1 MIPTSAACRGCDLL
15 SRMRHV
21 VLVVAA
27 SFALAACAPRKGE
40 LVLVNDAPEPIA
52 RVVVSVCG
60 QTGTF
65 RVNCEGTYYVTV
77 EFVSGRHV
85 HATTGYVPSGADIS
99 SEISI
104 HDTRITLARSTMR

>member
-1 MIPTSAACRGCDLL
+1 
-15 SRMRHV
+15 MRHV

-60 QTGTF
+60 QTIQGEDIKPGRRLTGTF

>member
-1 MIPTSAACRGCDLL
+1 
-15 SRMRHV
+15 MRHV

-27 SFALAACAPRKGE
+27 SFALVACAPRKGE

-60 QTGTF
+60 QTIEGEHIRPGQRLTGTF

-85 HATTGYVPSGADIS
+85 HATTGHVIGGADIS

-104 HDTRITLARSTMR
+104 HDTRITLARNTVRQ

>member
-1 MIPTSAACRGCDLL
+1 
-15 SRMRHV
+15 MRHV
-21 VLVVAA
+21 GLVVAA
-27 SFALAACAPRKGE
+27 SFALVACAPRKGE
-40 LVLVNDAPEPIA
+40 LVLVNDAPEPIS

-60 QTGTF
+60 QKIQGEHIRPGQKLTGTF

-85 HATTGYVPSGADIS
+85 HATTGHVIGGADIS

-104 HDTRITLARSTMR
+104 HDTRITLARNTVR